1 MIICPNCNHQNPEG
15 SIQCESCYTPLPST
29 SPCPNCG
36 AMVQTDATFCGQCG
50 FNLQANEINIPQTA
64 SAADSIFEEEAV
76 PTTLGN
82 DSFQSPWDIAEEE
95 ESTEIEGQ
103 PFTLDES
110 EMISMS
116 ETSLS
121 ATDELDEFEE
131 LNELGNL
138 GNEELEEL
146 EPIEETDDLES
157 WLSSMKEE
165 PSSEENL
172 DFDAE
177 ILELETPEF
186 TSASDV
192 ETRELET
199 IEFTSASDVETRE
212 LETSE
217 FASSPD
223 AETRELETSEF
234 ASASTSAYDN
244 PELLI
249 SKPETPSPASVSEFE
264 YDFGDSESSMEEQ
277 ELETTAQ
284 FAASEVTTPETAES
298 SSKSAES
305 PLDADTATR
314 LQLQKAVL
322 FHLQTGTNVEI
333 PFDLAVIH
341 IGKPNNQVPPDVDVS
356 GFANAEIVSRI
367 HADIRVEGDTYFIED
382 RGSSN
387 GTYINHSPLLTGNR
401 HRLRTGDRISLG
413 KGDLMTFIFQLS

>member
-95 ESTEIEGQ
+95 ESTEIEEQ

-177 ILELETPEF
+177 ILELETP
-186 TSASDV
+186 
-192 ETRELET
+192 
-199 IEFTSASDVETRE
+199 EFTSASDVETRE